1 MALFLEIYRPFPR
14 NLRILIFGLFFLFTG
29 FFPSIH
35 PPRIVLGCS
44 TPPVSPGIQGSTPLR
59 SKGHP
64 KKHLPL
70 FDRLL
75 LPLPFHKLPVIEAI
89 SLNSLSANANEFSAM
104 FDVCYASDKLS
115 PRRHL
120 QPAKVHLKPL
130 LSSSAAKA
138 AHTLT
143 FLWISQMV

>member
-1 MALFLEIYRPFPR
+1 M
-14 NLRILIFGLFFLFTG
+14 
-29 FFPSIH
+29 
-35 PPRIVLGCS
+35 
-44 TPPVSPGIQGSTPLR
+44 SPGIQGSTLLR

-104 FDVCYASDKLS
+104 FDVGYVAEKPS
-115 PRRHL
+115 PRRRL

-130 LSSSAAKA
+130 LSSSAAAA
-138 AHTLT
+138 AHAD
-143 FLWISQMV
+143 ISVDQSDGLASGSSVLASLNAD